1 MFAKVYEFKE
11 VIIFYILL
19 ALILFIVSIHNKEID
34 MNIAKSETLVTI
46 NYWVLALLLITK
58 LCYNLFLGGG
68 TYAFT
73 KYARCKEKKYT
84 KSKLYLW
91 K

>member
-46 NYWVLALLLITK
+46 NY
-58 LCYNLFLGGG
+58 
-68 TYAFT
+68 
-73 KYARCKEKKYT
+73 
-84 KSKLYLW
+84 
-91 K
+91 